1 MFDYAYTI
9 DTLISWARQQDIVV
23 QADLLILLE
32 FDQNSSKHLRIKPL
46 DSRYFAKQIGDELQ
60 VEANF
65 YRKLLSDLLRE
76 GPDPVSPEDVD
87 RWLGHW
93 MTGTAPFHLF
103 TSASP
108 LSLVTRMQNKIQS
121 VISSLGFH
129 AFEFRLPNLA
139 YDLDDSEKGSI

>member
-1 MFDYAYTI
+1 M
-9 DTLISWARQQDIVV
+9 Q
-23 QADLLILLE
+23 
-32 FDQNSSKHLRIKPL
+32 
-46 DSRYFAKQIGDELQ
+46 KQIGDELQ

-103 TSASP
+103 TSTSP
-108 LSLVTRMQNKIQS
+108 LSLVARIHKKIKS
-121 VISSLGFH
+121 VISSLGFY

-139 YDLDDSEKGSI
+139 YDLDAPEEDGI